1 MEVFAAQVA
10 AQVPAPPGFVLD
22 VGITNDGRP
31 LVNKAHPAWSSGPYD
46 ANPAGVLEAITAA
59 HDFERRSPEWAW
71 TMNPVFHRA
80 GPLRITSRR

>member
-1 MEVFAAQVA
+1 MFAAQVA